1 MVLKE
6 VIHGLGGTAEC
17 LLCLGGHGK
26 KKRKVYDREKNIY
39 IYIFKR
45 GFFFYFTVRVLEMQN
60 NKERNVVYRYS
71 LFRFKK

>member
-1 MVLKE
+1 
-6 VIHGLGGTAEC
+6 
-17 LLCLGGHGK
+17 
-26 KKRKVYDREKNIY
+26 VYDREKNIY